1 MNENIAENPGLL
13 PYGSNVSAPAIIIE
27 DISSWKTRGVQK
39 VNNQLKTKFFELK
52 DEYEKLIEELRWN
65 DLVYKS
71 QFSFE
76 PVIGQIYHLYVNK
89 SEKLFLSLIGPEEW
103 NQKHLGSF
111 KLNSEQK
118 WVKINE

>member
-1 MNENIAENPGLL
+1 MTENIAENPGLL
-13 PYGSNVSAPAIIIE
+13 PYGSNVSAPAIVIE

-76 PVIGQIYHLYVNK
+76 PVIGQIYHLYANK
-89 SEKLFLSLIGPEEW
+89 QEKLFLSLIGPDEW
-103 NQKHLGSF
+103 SQKHLGTF

-118 WVKINE
+118 WVKI

>member
-1 MNENIAENPGLL
+1 MTENIAENPGLL
-13 PYGSNVSAPAIIIE
+13 PYGSNVSAPAIKIE

-39 VNNQLKTKFFELK
+39 VNNQLKTKFFELR

-76 PVIGQIYHLYVNK
+76 PVIGQIYHLYANK
-89 SEKLFLSLIGPEEW
+89 NEKLFLSLIGPKEW
-103 NQKHLGSF
+103 NQKHLGTF

-118 WVKINE
+118 WVKLNE